1 MDKQEFHKS
10 LHENRTEEVAHLIE
24 KMPARFGIAVSGIAI
39 GLVLLLLI
47 FGWLIKYPEV
57 LHGQITLNTRQAP
70 VKIVSSTTGNL
81 VLLQKKGGATVQA
94 GTYLGYIKN
103 SARLKDVQT
112 LDHLLHQVA
121 IHKLNSVAHRHFF
134 PETLSLGD
142 VNNPYFGFL
151 SALYQFLDY
160 KEQQPFVAQKK
171 ITQKLLKMQ
180 KTTLAALQNDFEN
193 QQIKYNRSME
203 LFKRDSVLFS
213 KKVTASADFD
223 KSVIAKANT
232 VLDFKAINKQITN
245 TDYQIQEAENKL
257 ELLTIEKSNKETELI
272 IKLYNSYYDLL
283 DAIKKWEHTYV
294 FIAPI
299 SGRIDFLSFLKNDDF
314 IQSGQ
319 EIFKI
324 IPDKNEIIGQVN
336 LPEQGSGKVK
346 TGQNVIIKLDNYPY
360 NEYGSVKGKVSRISL
375 ATNEQTLSNKE
386 NKVNAYLVQV
396 NLTDGLKTNYGTVL
410 NFHAEAKGTAEII
423 TEDRRLIERFF
434 DNLKYKTK

>member
-1 MDKQEFHKS
+1 MDKQKIHKS

-24 KMPARFGIAVSGIAI
+24 KMPVRFGIAVSGIAI

-70 VKIVSSTTGNL
+70 VKIVSTTTGNL
-81 VLLQKKGGATVQA
+81 VLLQKKGGTTVQA

-103 SARLKDVQT
+103 SARLTDVQT
-112 LDHLLHQVA
+112 LDRLLHQVA
-121 IHKLNSVAHRHFF
+121 IHKLNSAAHRYFF

-142 VNNPYFGFL
+142 VNNAYFGFL

-232 VLDFKAINKQITN
+232 VLDFKAIDKQITN

-257 ELLTIEKSNKETELI
+257 ELLAIEKSNKETELI
-272 IKLYNSYYDLL
+272 IKLYNSYYYLL
-283 DAIKKWEHTYV
+283 DAIKKWEQTYV

-299 SGRIDFLSFLKNDDF
+299 SGKIDYLSFLKNDDF

-319 EIFKI
+319 EMFKI
-324 IPDKNEIIGQVN
+324 IPNKNEIIGQVN

-346 TGQNVIIKLDNYPY
+346 IGQDVIIKLDNYPY

-396 NLTDGLKTNYGTVL
+396 RLTDGLKTNYGTVL

>member
-1 MDKQEFHKS
+1 
-10 LHENRTEEVAHLIE
+10 
-24 KMPARFGIAVSGIAI
+24 
-39 GLVLLLLI
+39 
-47 FGWLIKYPEV
+47 
-57 LHGQITLNTRQAP
+57 
-70 VKIVSSTTGNL
+70 
-81 VLLQKKGGATVQA
+81 
-94 GTYLGYIKN
+94 LGYIKN
-103 SARLKDVQT
+103 SARLTDVQT
-112 LDHLLHQVA
+112 LDRLLHQIA
-121 IHKLNSVAHRHFF
+121 IHKLNSAAHRYFF
-134 PETLSLGD
+134 PENLSLGD
-142 VNNPYFGFL
+142 VNNAYFGFL

-232 VLDFKAINKQITN
+232 VLDFKAIDKQITN

-257 ELLTIEKSNKETELI
+257 ELLAIEKSNKETELI
-272 IKLYNSYYDLL
+272 IKLYNSYYYLL
-283 DAIKKWEHTYV
+283 DAIKKWEQTYV

-299 SGRIDFLSFLKNDDF
+299 SGRIDYLSFLKNDDF

-319 EIFKI
+319 EMFKI
-324 IPDKNEIIGQVN
+324 IPNKNEIIGQVN

-346 TGQNVIIKLDNYPY
+346 IGQDVIIKLDNYPY

-396 NLTDGLKTNYGTVL
+396 HLTDGLKTNYGTVL

>member
-1 MDKQEFHKS
+1 MDNKEFHKS

-24 KMPARFGIAVSGIAI
+24 KMPVRFGIAVSGIAI

-70 VKIVSSTTGNL
+70 VKIVSATTGNL

-103 SARLKDVQT
+103 SARLTDVLT
-112 LDHLLHQVA
+112 LDRLLHQVA
-121 IHKLNSVAHRHFF
+121 IHKLNSAAHRYFF
-134 PETLSLGD
+134 PENLSLGD
-142 VNNPYFGFL
+142 VNNAYFGFL

-232 VLDFKAINKQITN
+232 VLDFKAIDKQITN

-257 ELLTIEKSNKETELI
+257 ELLAIEKSNKETELI
-272 IKLYNSYYDLL
+272 IKLYNSYYYLL
-283 DAIKKWEHTYV
+283 DAIKKWEQTYV

-299 SGRIDFLSFLKNDDF
+299 SGRIDYLSFLKNDDF

-319 EIFKI
+319 EMFKI
-324 IPDKNEIIGQVN
+324 IPNKNEIIGQVN

-346 TGQNVIIKLDNYPY
+346 IGQDVIIKLDNYPY

-396 NLTDGLKTNYGTVL
+396 RLTDGLKTNYGTVL

>member
-1 MDKQEFHKS
+1 MDKQKIHKS

-24 KMPARFGIAVSGIAI
+24 KMPVRFGIAVSGIAI

-70 VKIVSSTTGNL
+70 VKIVSTTTGNL
-81 VLLQKKGGATVQA
+81 VLLQKKGGASVQA

-103 SARLKDVQT
+103 SARLTDVQT
-112 LDHLLHQVA
+112 LDRLLHQVT
-121 IHKLNSVAHRHFF
+121 IYNLNSAAHRHLF
-134 PETLSLGD
+134 PENLSLGD
-142 VNNPYFGFL
+142 VNNPYFSFL

-193 QQIKYNRSME
+193 QQIKYIRSIE

-232 VLDFKAINKQITN
+232 VLDFKAIDKQITN
-245 TDYQIQEAENKL
+245 TDYQIKEAENKL
-257 ELLTIEKSNKETELI
+257 ELLAIEKSNKETELI

-283 DAIKKWEHTYV
+283 DAIKKWEQTYV
-294 FIAPI
+294 FITPI

-314 IQSGQ
+314 IESGQ
-319 EIFKI
+319 EMFKI

-336 LPEQGSGKVK
+336 LPELGSGKVK
-346 TGQNVIIKLDNYPY
+346 IGQNVIIKLDNYPY

-386 NKVNAYLVQV
+386 NKVNAYLLQV
-396 NLTDGLKTNYGTVL
+396 LLTDGLKTNYGTVL

-434 DNLKYKTK
+434 DNLKYKVK

>member
-47 FGWLIKYPEV
+47 FGWFIKYPEV

-70 VKIVSSTTGNL
+70 VKIVSATAGNL

-103 SARLKDVQT
+103 SARLTDVQT
-112 LDHLLHQVA
+112 LDRLLHQVA
-121 IHKLNSVAHRHFF
+121 IHKLNSAAHRHFF
-134 PETLSLGD
+134 PENLSLGD

-232 VLDFKAINKQITN
+232 ILDFKAIDKQITN

-257 ELLTIEKSNKETELI
+257 ELLAIEKSNKETELI

>member
-24 KMPARFGIAVSGIAI
+24 KMPIRFGVAVSSIAI

-70 VKIVSSTTGNL
+70 VKIVSATTGNL
-81 VLLQKKGGATVQA
+81 VLLQKKGGASVQA

-103 SARLKDVQT
+103 SARLNDVQT
-112 LDHLLHQVA
+112 LDRLLHQVA
-121 IHKLNSVAHRHFF
+121 IHNLNSAAHRHFF
-134 PETLSLGD
+134 PENLSLGD
-142 VNNPYFGFL
+142 VNNRYFGFL

-180 KTTLAALQNDFEN
+180 KTTLNALQNDFEN

-203 LFKRDSVLFS
+203 LFKRDSILYS

-232 VLDFKAINKQITN
+232 VLDFKAIDKQITN

-257 ELLTIEKSNKETELI
+257 ELLAIEKSNKETELI

-319 EIFKI
+319 EMFKI

-346 TGQNVIIKLDNYPY
+346 LGQNVIIKLDNYPY
-360 NEYGSVKGKVSRISL
+360 NEYGSVKGKVRRISL

-396 NLTDGLKTNYGTVL
+396 HLTEGLKTNYGTVL

-434 DNLKYKTK
+434 DNLKYKVK